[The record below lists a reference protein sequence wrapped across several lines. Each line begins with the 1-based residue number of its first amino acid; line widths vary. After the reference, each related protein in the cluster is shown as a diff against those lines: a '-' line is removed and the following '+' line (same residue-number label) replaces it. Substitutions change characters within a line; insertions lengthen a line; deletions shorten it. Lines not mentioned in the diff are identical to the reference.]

1 VGKQPAMGEPMEA
14 MLRFRR
20 ANTLIAAMA
29 RRLGVREDVGF
40 ICECADEACLGTVRL
55 SLEEFS
61 DLREA
66 KLHFVVMP
74 NHDRR
79 CGGAVRTVST
89 GATYNLVE
97 ATGASAAIARLLDPT
112 RRDGKGVAT
121 AA

>member
-1 VGKQPAMGEPMEA
+1 MSEPVET

-29 RRLGVREDVGF
+29 RRLGVRDDVGF

-55 SLEEFS
+55 SLGEFS
-61 DLREA
+61 DLREGE
-66 KLHFVVMP
+66 LRFVLMP

-79 CGGAVRTVST
+79 CGGAVRTVAG

-97 ATGASAAIARLLDPT
+97 ATGASAAIARLLDPN
-112 RRDGKGVAT
+112 RRDGKRVASP
-121 AA
+121 ASSG